1 MAIST
6 KCVKK
11 CTTKPRKSAAK
22 KTTTKPRKS
31 VTKKTTTKPRKS
43 VTKKT
48 TKPRKSVTKKTA
60 TKSRKSASKKACDLP
75 AKRYT
80 VLKCNKVSAKKP
92 VSAQG
97 KTITMK
103 CTSTAAAGKYATAVY
118 RKTSRSLKTVY
129 LYRKGKVTKF
139 SIVFRRSAT
148 TGKKVAKATSV
159 KKMDVKIVKSSTP
172 CRKSRKPLTKRC
184 PAGSQKSKSKKTCLK
199 RLGTHSRINGGSAVR
214 PTGIIGTIFGPA
226 VQTDDEKAEV
236 LRRQLAARKAIAQ
249 RDADEKTLADM
260 ATAAEKSRRFAA
272 AQKAIAQRDAD
283 EKTLADMD
291 EKKRRFAAAQKAIGQ
306 RDADEATMA
315 AIAEKKRRFAAAQK
329 AIGQRDAAQ
338 AATDATQ
345 KAWLDKKAWEATG
358 PAPFTGPA
366 TAPGFF
372 RGFGLF

>member
-31 VTKKTTTKPRKS
+31 ATKKTS
-43 VTKKT
+43 
-48 TKPRKSVTKKTA
+48 

-118 RKTSRSLKTVY
+118 KKTSRSLKTVY

-184 PAGSQKSKSKKTCLK
+184 PAGSQKSKSKKACLK
-199 RLGTHSRINGGSAVR
+199 RLATRSRVVVKPIAPA
-214 PTGIIGTIFGPA
+214 PTGIFRALFGPA
-226 VQTDDEKAEV
+226 NQTEGEKAEV
-236 LRRQLAARKAIAQ
+236 LRRQLAARKAISQ
-249 RDADEKTLADM
+249 RDSDEANAAA
-260 ATAAEKSRRFAA
+260 ATEKARRFAA
-272 AQKAIAQRDAD
+272 AQKAIAHRDDAD
-283 EKTLADMD
+283 EFLA
-291 EKKRRFAAAQKAIGQ
+291 KK
-306 RDADEATMA
+306 
-315 AIAEKKRRFAAAQK
+315 AEKARTDWEDKRAQVAA
-329 AIGQRDAAQ
+329 DAAY
-338 AATDATQ
+338 AKTVVDP
-345 KAWLDKKAWEATG
+345 
-358 PAPFTGPA
+358 PARGILG
-366 TAPGFF
+366 GFLGSF
-372 RGFGLF
+372 FGSEE

>member
-6 KCVKK
+6 KCMQK
-11 CTTKPRKSAAK
+11 CTTKSRKSAAK

-31 VTKKTTTKPRKS
+31 ATKKTSTKP
-43 VTKKT
+43 
-48 TKPRKSVTKKTA
+48 
-60 TKSRKSASKKACDLP
+60 RKSASKKACDLP

-103 CTSTAAAGKYATAVY
+103 CTSTRAAGKYATAVY

-172 CRKSRKPLTKRC
+172 CKKSRKSLTKRC
-184 PAGSQKSKSKKTCLK
+184 AAGSQKSKSKKVCLK
-199 RLGTHSRINGGSAVR
+199 RLGTRSRIVNK
-214 PTGIIGTIFGPA
+214 PTAPTSIFRSLFGPA
-226 VQTDDEKAEV
+226 NQTEAEKAEV

-249 RDADEKTLADM
+249 RDDDEEKARRS
-260 ATAAEKSRRFAA
+260 AALK
-272 AQKAIAQRDAD
+272 KAIAQRDS
-283 EKTLADMD
+283 
-291 EKKRRFAAAQKAIGQ
+291 
-306 RDADEATMA
+306 
-315 AIAEKKRRFAAAQK
+315 
-329 AIGQRDAAQ
+329 AQ
-338 AATDATQ
+338 AATDAIQ
-345 KAWLDKKAWEATG
+345 RDWLITVAKRDQAKLEELRRHEAQ
-358 PAPFTGPA
+358 
-366 TAPGFF
+366 
-372 RGFGLF
+372 R